1 MQYLP
6 ADHHYLTA
14 DLGRR
19 ADLETIAMRL
29 YASLRE
35 LDAAGVDVILASDV
49 PADEGLGAAIHDR
62 LTRAAAGRIRR

>member
-1 MQYLP
+1 M
-6 ADHHYLTA
+6 TV

-19 ADLETIAMRL
+19 AELETIAMRL
-29 YASLRE
+29 YASLRQ

-62 LTRAAAGRIRR
+62 LTRAAAGRIKR